1 MTPIYLFWA
10 MKIPKGG
17 SGRNIFGASKQNFD
31 VETERRCV
39 NLWSDRKINNKK
51 LLVNAW
57 GNLGLEGVFEAG
69 RSRVYF
75 LGPFYDRQAS
85 GNWSFRLKVFQV
97 LHPTLSMQGP
107 GGWGP
112 CQLRP
117 FLHIII
123 NLLGLD

>member
-57 GNLGLEGVFEAG
+57 GNLGLVRCF
-69 RSRVYF
+69 RS
-75 LGPFYDRQAS
+75 GS
-85 GNWSFRLKVFQV
+85 E
-97 LHPTLSMQGP
+97 
-107 GGWGP
+107 
-112 CQLRP
+112 
-117 FLHIII
+117 
-123 NLLGLD
+123 